1 MDLER
6 SRGTTVLIVEAD
18 PQERDRLGSALE
30 RSGFDVLG
38 CTGPTGPEY
47 VCVGGR
53 AGRCALIDG
62 ADVVVLDLW
71 LRSDG
76 AMVGTP
82 SSELLRVYLAAGRPV
97 VTLGTPDDHGF
108 AEEPVIHLERTP
120 EPEDLVRAVRT
131 LTRHPRSHTSD

>member
-1 MDLER
+1 MDRER
-6 SRGTTVLIVEAD
+6 SRDTTVLIVEAD
-18 PQERDRLGSALE
+18 PQERDRLGNALE
-30 RSGFDVLG
+30 RSGFDVFG

-53 AGRCALIDG
+53 EGRCALIDG

-71 LRSDG
+71 LRSDA

-82 SSELLRVYLAAGRPV
+82 SNELLRVYLAAGTPV
-97 VTLGTPDDHGF
+97 VTLGTPDDRGF
-108 AEEPVIHLERTP
+108 AEEPVIHLDQRP

-131 LTRHPRSHTSD
+131 LTRNARSREGD